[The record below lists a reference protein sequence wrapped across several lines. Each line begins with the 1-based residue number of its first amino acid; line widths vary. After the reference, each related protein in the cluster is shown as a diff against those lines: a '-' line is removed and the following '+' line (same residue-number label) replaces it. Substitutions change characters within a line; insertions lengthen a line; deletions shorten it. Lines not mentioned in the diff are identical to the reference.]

1 MSKSKNYKVNKQ
13 LTKSQNELSRAK
25 FINQCDCLHQA
36 DRQPTL
42 EAYKNNNSGE
52 EAYKCTQCDAII
64 AKSIPTAQDVK
75 EAINTVDTAI
85 SYIKMLS
92 NPENEKSKKDL
103 DSMRATQKALRKIGI
118 KYENMLTERS
128 KRQEQRHNRTKKA
141 AYYGG

>member
-25 FINQCDCLHQA
+25 FINQCDCLQQA

-42 EAYKNNNSGE
+42 EAYKNNNNGT

-92 NPENEKSKKDL
+92 N
-103 DSMRATQKALRKIGI
+103 Q
-118 KYENMLTERS
+118 
-128 KRQEQRHNRTKKA
+128 
-141 AYYGG
+141 